1 MENRLLLSII
11 EAAEALRI
19 SRSKTYELM
28 NEGKLRT
35 VTIGRRRLVSVDS
48 VQALARGE
56 AA

>member
-1 MENRLLLSII
+1 MEHRYLYSIV

-28 NEGKLRT
+28 NAGKLRT
-35 VTIGRRRLVSVDS
+35 VTIGRRRLVNAES